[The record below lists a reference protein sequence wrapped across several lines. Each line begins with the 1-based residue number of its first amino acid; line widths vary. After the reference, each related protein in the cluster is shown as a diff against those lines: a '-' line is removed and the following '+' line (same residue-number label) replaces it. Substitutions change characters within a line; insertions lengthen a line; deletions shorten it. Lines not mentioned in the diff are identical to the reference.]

1 MTTDIPIITIDGLSS
16 SGKSSI
22 SVLLAKK
29 LGWNLLDSGLLY
41 RAIAYLTALESKSI
55 NDQDQINKLMG
66 DFKLQI
72 TKQSNFYRVI
82 YKNND
87 ITDYLNTEVV
97 GKNASVVSKL
107 PFIRNLFL
115 PIQHSCIQAPG
126 LIANGRDMGTKVFTN
141 ATLKVFFIAEVNIR
155 AKRRHEQLI
164 KQGENVDFNSILA
177 SLKARDDAD
186 QNRSISPLEPAHDA
200 KIIDSSDLNI
210 ESVLDKIYELYTI
223 SRVK

>member
-66 DFKLQI
+66 DFKLQT
-72 TKQSNFYRVI
+72 TKQSNLYRII

-87 ITDYLNTEVV
+87 ITDYLNTEIV

-200 KIIDSSDLNI
+200 EIVDSSDLNI

>member
-16 SGKSSI
+16 SGKSTI

-41 RAIAYLTALESKSI
+41 RAIAYLTELESKSI

-164 KQGENVDFNSILA
+164 KQGENVDFNSVLA

>member
-16 SGKSSI
+16 SGKSTI

-41 RAIAYLTALESKSI
+41 RAIAYLTELESKSI

-66 DFKLQI
+66 DFKLQT
-72 TKQSNFYRVI
+72 TKQSNLYRII

-87 ITDYLNTEVV
+87 ITDYLNTEIV

-141 ATLKVFFIAEVNIR
+141 ATLKLFFVAEVNIR
-155 AKRRHEQLI
+155 AKRRHEQLVT
-164 KQGENVDFNSILA
+164 QGENVDFNSVLA

>member
-41 RAIAYLTALESKSI
+41 RAIAYLTELESKSI

-66 DFKLQI
+66 DFKLQT
-72 TKQSNFYRVI
+72 TKQSNLYRII

-87 ITDYLNTEVV
+87 ITDYLNTEIV

-164 KQGENVDFNSILA
+164 KQGENVDFNSVLA

>member
-41 RAIAYLTALESKSI
+41 RAIAYLTELESKSI

-66 DFKLQI
+66 DFKLQT
-72 TKQSNFYRVI
+72 TKQSNLYRII

-87 ITDYLNTEVV
+87 ITDYLNTEIV

-200 KIIDSSDLNI
+200 EIVDSSDLNI

>member
-66 DFKLQI
+66 DFKLQT
-72 TKQSNFYRVI
+72 TKQSNLYRII

-141 ATLKVFFIAEVNIR
+141 ATLKLFFVAEVNIR

-164 KQGENVDFNSILA
+164 TQGENVDFNSVLA

>member
-16 SGKSSI
+16 SGKSTI

-66 DFKLQI
+66 DFKLQT
-72 TKQSNFYRVI
+72 TKQSNLYRII

-87 ITDYLNTEVV
+87 ITDYLNTEIV

-164 KQGENVDFNSILA
+164 KQGENVDFNSVLA

>member
-16 SGKSSI
+16 SGKSTI

-41 RAIAYLTALESKSI
+41 RAIAYLTELESKSI

-141 ATLKVFFIAEVNIR
+141 ATLKLFFVAEVNIR
-155 AKRRHEQLI
+155 AKRRHEQLVT
-164 KQGENVDFNSILA
+164 QGENVDFNSVLA

>member
-141 ATLKVFFIAEVNIR
+141 ATLKLFFVAEVNIR
-155 AKRRHEQLI
+155 AKRRHEQLVT
-164 KQGENVDFNSILA
+164 QGENVDFNSVLA

-200 KIIDSSDLNI
+200 EIVDSSDLNI

>member
-16 SGKSSI
+16 SGKSTI

-164 KQGENVDFNSILA
+164 KQGENVDFNSVLA

-200 KIIDSSDLNI
+200 EIVDSSDLNI

>member
-16 SGKSSI
+16 SGKSTI

-66 DFKLQI
+66 DFKLQT
-72 TKQSNFYRVI
+72 TKQSNLYRII

-87 ITDYLNTEVV
+87 ITDYLNTEIV

-141 ATLKVFFIAEVNIR
+141 ATLKLFFVAEVNIR

-164 KQGENVDFNSILA
+164 TQGENVDFNSVLA

-200 KIIDSSDLNI
+200 EIVDSSDLNI

>member
-164 KQGENVDFNSILA
+164 KQGENVDFNSVLA

-200 KIIDSSDLNI
+200 EIVDSSDLNI

>member
-164 KQGENVDFNSILA
+164 TQGENVDFNSVLA

>member
-16 SGKSSI
+16 SGKSTI

-41 RAIAYLTALESKSI
+41 RAIAYLTELESKSI

-141 ATLKVFFIAEVNIR
+141 ATLKLFFVAEVNIR

-164 KQGENVDFNSILA
+164 TQGENVDFNSVLA

>member
-66 DFKLQI
+66 DFKLQT
-72 TKQSNFYRVI
+72 TKQSNLYRII

-87 ITDYLNTEVV
+87 ITDYLNTEIV

-164 KQGENVDFNSILA
+164 KQGENVDFNSVLA

-200 KIIDSSDLNI
+200 EIVDSSDLNI

>member
-141 ATLKVFFIAEVNIR
+141 ATLKLFFVAEVNIR

-164 KQGENVDFNSILA
+164 TQGENVDFNSVLA

>member
-66 DFKLQI
+66 DFKLQT
-72 TKQSNFYRVI
+72 TKQSNLYRII

-87 ITDYLNTEVV
+87 ITDYLNTEIV

-141 ATLKVFFIAEVNIR
+141 ATLKLFFVAEVNIR

-164 KQGENVDFNSILA
+164 TQGENVDFNSILA

-200 KIIDSSDLNI
+200 EIVDSSDLNI

>member
-16 SGKSSI
+16 SGKSTI

-141 ATLKVFFIAEVNIR
+141 ATLKLFFVAEVNIR
-155 AKRRHEQLI
+155 AKRRHEQLVT
-164 KQGENVDFNSILA
+164 QGENVDFNSVLA

-200 KIIDSSDLNI
+200 EIVDSSDLNI

>member
-107 PFIRNLFL
+107 PFIRNLFSSL
-115 PIQHSCIQAPG
+115 Y
-126 LIANGRDMGTKVFTN
+126 
-141 ATLKVFFIAEVNIR
+141 
-155 AKRRHEQLI
+155 
-164 KQGENVDFNSILA
+164 LA
-177 SLKARDDAD
+177 SMACLKLKNFSVSPPYVLA
-186 QNRSISPLEPAHDA
+186 ISV
-200 KIIDSSDLNI
+200 S
-210 ESVLDKIYELYTI
+210 LYLSPETFNPPI
-223 SRVK
+223 

>member
-41 RAIAYLTALESKSI
+41 RAIAYLTELESKSI

-164 KQGENVDFNSILA
+164 KQGENVDFNSVLA

-200 KIIDSSDLNI
+200 EIVDSSDLNI

>member
-66 DFKLQI
+66 DFKLQT
-72 TKQSNFYRVI
+72 TKQSNLYRII

-141 ATLKVFFIAEVNIR
+141 ATLKLFFVAEVNIR

-164 KQGENVDFNSILA
+164 TQGENVDFNSVLA

-200 KIIDSSDLNI
+200 EIVDSSDLNI

>member
-1 MTTDIPIITIDGLSS
+1 MFSE
-16 SGKSSI
+16 KQ
-22 SVLLAKK
+22 SV
-29 LGWNLLDSGLLY
+29 
-41 RAIAYLTALESKSI
+41 RANQLMGTV
-55 NDQDQINKLMG
+55 DQINKLLG
-66 DFKLQI
+66 DFKLHI

-87 ITDYLNTEVV
+87 ITDYLNTEIV

-155 AKRRHEQLI
+155 EKRRHEQLI

-200 KIIDSSDLNI
+200 EIVDSSDLNI

>member
-16 SGKSSI
+16 SGKSTI

-41 RAIAYLTALESKSI
+41 RAIAYLTELESKSI

-66 DFKLQI
+66 DFKLQT
-72 TKQSNFYRVI
+72 TKQSNLYRII

-87 ITDYLNTEVV
+87 ITDYLNTEIV

-200 KIIDSSDLNI
+200 EIVDSSDLNI

>member
-66 DFKLQI
+66 DFKLQT
-72 TKQSNFYRVI
+72 TKQSNLYRII

-87 ITDYLNTEVV
+87 ITDYLNTEIV

-164 KQGENVDFNSILA
+164 KQGENVDFNSVLA

>member
-16 SGKSSI
+16 SGKSTI

-41 RAIAYLTALESKSI
+41 RAIAYLTELESKSI

-164 KQGENVDFNSILA
+164 KQGENVDFNSVLA

-200 KIIDSSDLNI
+200 EIVDSSDLNI

>member
-41 RAIAYLTALESKSI
+41 RAIAYLTELESKSI

-115 PIQHSCIQAPG
+115 PIQHSSMQGPG

-164 KQGENVDFNSILA
+164 KQGENVDFNSVLA

-200 KIIDSSDLNI
+200 EIVDSSDLNI